1 MHTRA
6 NSYAIEMIYIYKYAY
21 MNATFIRIETILEV
35 CILDSCKNV
44 SNKKIF
50 SLFF

>member
-1 MHTRA
+1 
-6 NSYAIEMIYIYKYAY
+6 

-35 CILDSCKNV
+35 CILDSYKNV